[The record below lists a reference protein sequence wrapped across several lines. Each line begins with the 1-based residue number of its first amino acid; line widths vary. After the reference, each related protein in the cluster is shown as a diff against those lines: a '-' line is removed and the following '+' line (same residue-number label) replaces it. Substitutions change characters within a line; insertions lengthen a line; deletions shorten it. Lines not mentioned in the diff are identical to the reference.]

1 MLGHFFSVNL
11 LSPANNR
18 YLDTGVKKQLRLI
31 KKSGWIAVLVCCEGI
46 LRFVCYVGLMVGELK
61 VRVGECEVEFQV

>member
-1 MLGHFFSVNL
+1 VSVEEWL
-11 LSPANNR
+11 
-18 YLDTGVKKQLRLI
+18 VKNSCQ
-31 KKSGWIAVLVCCEGI
+31 IAVPVCCEGI